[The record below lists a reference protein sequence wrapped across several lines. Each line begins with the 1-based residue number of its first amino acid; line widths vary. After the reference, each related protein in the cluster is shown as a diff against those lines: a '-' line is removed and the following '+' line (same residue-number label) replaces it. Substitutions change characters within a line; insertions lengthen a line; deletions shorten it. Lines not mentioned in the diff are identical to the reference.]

1 MGLSSYKMSKIL
13 LMGRKRELCSAVELP
28 EPNGTS
34 YPVCGFGHC
43 NTRRRATKMGKG
55 LGEKPYE

>member
-34 YPVCGFGHC
+34 CVWLWSLQYKKEG
-43 NTRRRATKMGKG
+43 NKD
-55 LGEKPYE
+55 GEGPWGEAI